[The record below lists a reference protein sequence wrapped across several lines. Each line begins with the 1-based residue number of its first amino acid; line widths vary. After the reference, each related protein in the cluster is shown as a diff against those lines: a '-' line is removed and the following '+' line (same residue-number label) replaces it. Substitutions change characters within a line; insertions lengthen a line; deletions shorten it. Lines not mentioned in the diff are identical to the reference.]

1 MSAEIV
7 PLVMPKWGLAMTEG
21 MVTAW
26 LVPEGATVAAGDEIL
41 EIETAKITNVFE
53 SPASGILRRL
63 VVDEGGTVPVGAL
76 LGVFAP
82 QAVPDPEID
91 AYVARFQEDFQV
103 EAAEAE
109 ATIEPAFLELEG
121 RRLRYLQ
128 LGEGPPIV
136 LIHGFGAD
144 LNTWMFT
151 QPALAESHQVTAL
164 DLPGHGG
171 STKDLGAGD
180 LATLAGAVGDLIAAL
195 DLGPAH
201 LVGHS
206 LGGAIALQLA
216 LEAPARVASA
226 SLIAPAALG
235 PEINGAFLD
244 GFLAARRRKQLKPIL
259 ELLVGDPALIGRDMV
274 DDVLKFKRLDG
285 VEAALATLANTL
297 AADGV
302 QRLDLRARLSE
313 LALPVQVI
321 WGADDQI
328 LPAAHAHDLPEAIV
342 CHVLENAGHMPH
354 MERAPEVSA
363 LIGNFIATQ

>member
-1 MSAEIV
+1 MSEQIV

-53 SPASGILRRL
+53 SPATGILRRQ
-63 VVDEGGTVPVGAL
+63 VVGEDGTVPVGAL

-82 QAVPDPEID
+82 AAVPDPDID
-91 AYVARFQEDFQV
+91 AYVASFQEDFQV
-103 EAAEAE
+103 AVAEAE
-109 ATIEPAFLELEG
+109 AAVEPAFLELDG
-121 RRLRYLQ
+121 LRLRYLQ
-128 LGEGPPIV
+128 LGAGPPVV

-180 LATLAGAVGDLIAAL
+180 LAALAGAVGAF
-195 DLGPAH
+195 LGAIDQGPVH

-216 LEAPARVASA
+216 LEAPERVAST
-226 SLIAPAALG
+226 SLIAPAGLG
-235 PEINGAFLD
+235 AEING
-244 GFLAARRRKQLKPIL
+244 GFLEGFISAKRRKQLKPVL
-259 ELLVGDPALIGRDMV
+259 ELLVSDPALIGRDMV
-274 DDVLKFKRLDG
+274 EDVLKFKRLDG
-285 VEAALATLANTL
+285 VEAALASLAATL

-302 QRLDLRARLSE
+302 QRLSLRERLGE
-313 LALPVQVI
+313 LAMPVQII

-328 LPAAHAHDLPEAIV
+328 LPAAHARDLPQAIT
-342 CHVLENAGHMPH
+342 CHILENAGHMPH
-354 MERAPEVSA
+354 MERAPEVST
-363 LIGNFIATQ
+363 LIGNFVA

>member
-1 MSAEIV
+1 
-7 PLVMPKWGLAMTEG
+7 
-21 MVTAW
+21 
-26 LVPEGATVAAGDEIL
+26 
-41 EIETAKITNVFE
+41 
-53 SPASGILRRL
+53 
-63 VVDEGGTVPVGAL
+63 VVGEDGTVPVGAL

-103 EAAEAE
+103 VAADAEAA
-109 ATIEPAFLELEG
+109 IEPAFMELEG
-121 RRLRYLQ
+121 LRLRYLQ

-171 STKDLGAGD
+171 STKDVGAGD
-180 LATLAGAVGDLIAAL
+180 LAALAGALGAFLAAL
-195 DLGPAH
+195 DLGPVH

-206 LGGAIALQLA
+206 LGGAIALHLA
-216 LEAPARVASA
+216 LEAPERVASA
-226 SLIAPAALG
+226 SLIAPAGLG
-235 PEINGAFLD
+235 PEINTEFLA
-244 GFLAARRRKQLKPIL
+244 GFLAARRRKHLKPVL
-259 ELLVGDPALIGRDMV
+259 ELLVSDPALIGRDMV

-285 VEAALATLANTL
+285 VEAALATLAATLAGTL
-297 AADGV
+297 AARGT
-302 QRLDLRARLSE
+302 QRLSLRQRLGDLVP
-313 LALPVQVI
+313 PVQII

-328 LPAAHAHDLPEAIV
+328 LPAAHARDLPEAIA
-342 CHVLENAGHMPH
+342 CHILENAGHMPH

-363 LIGNFIATQ
+363 LIGNFVA

>member
-1 MSAEIV
+1 MSEEIV

-53 SPASGILRRL
+53 SPATGILRRQ

-103 EAAEAE
+103 EAADAE
-109 ATIEPAFLELEG
+109 AAIEPAFLDLEG
-121 RRLRYLQ
+121 LRLRYLQ

-171 STKDLGAGD
+171 STKDVGAGD
-180 LATLAGAVGDLIAAL
+180 LAALAGAVGAFLAAL
-195 DLGPAH
+195 DLGPVH

-216 LEAPARVASA
+216 LEAPERVASA
-226 SLIAPAALG
+226 SLIAPAGLG
-235 PEINGAFLD
+235 PEINAEFLE
-244 GFLAARRRKQLKPIL
+244 GFLAAKRRKHLKPVL
-259 ELLVGDPALIGRDMV
+259 ELLVSDPALIGRDMV

-285 VEAALATLANTL
+285 VEAALATLAATL
-297 AADGV
+297 ATQGV
-302 QRLDLRARLSE
+302 QRLNLRPRLGE
-313 LALPVQVI
+313 LALPVQII

-328 LPAAHAHDLPEAIV
+328 LPAAHARDLPEAIA
-342 CHVLENAGHMPH
+342 CHILENAGHMPH

-363 LIGNFIATQ
+363 LIGTFVA